1 MRPEKNLLNIGWFSS
16 GRGEG
21 SRGLLSFIKARI
33 MDGLL
38 NANIQ
43 FVFSNRKRGEFSVS
57 DTFLDLTDRLG
68 IPLFTLSS
76 DDYRLNYRG
85 SRNSRRE
92 DYDKEVLQLLSGQ
105 MPDVCVL
112 AGYMLILSEGMCSRF
127 PFINLHPALPD
138 GPIGTW
144 QQVIWDLISKRSE
157 QTGSMTH
164 LATSQVDRGPV
175 ISYCTNR
182 IVGTPF
188 DEAWADIS
196 GKDLERIKDDAGED
210 LLLFQLIRQS
220 GYAQEPYLIYET
232 LKAVSEGRINFDN
245 NEISNN
251 TSNSLPLCLDEEITR
266 SMRSDNLI

>member
-21 SRGLLSFIKARI
+21 SRGLLSFIQARI

-43 FVFSNRKRGEFSVS
+43 FVFSNRKRGEFSGS

-76 DDYRLNYRG
+76 DDYRLNYKG

-112 AGYMLILSEGMCSRF
+112 AGYMLILSQGMCSRF

-220 GYAQEPYLIYET
+220 GYSQEPYLIYET
-232 LKAVSEGRINFDN
+232 LKAVSEGRISLDN
-245 NEISNN
+245 NEILNN
-251 TSNSLPLCLDEEITR
+251 SSNSLPLCLYEEITI
-266 SMRSDNLI
+266 SMRRDSLI